1 MFRTDTV
8 LKKERGQA
16 LLQVRRFIL
25 CFKKELLIRFFA
37 FLYIAIKKF
46 KPGFLV

>member
-25 CFKKELLIRFFA
+25 CFKGFVDQIFCILI
-37 FLYIAIKKF
+37 YSNKKF
-46 KPGFLV
+46 KPGFSV